1 MVFEQTTGVIDVPAQ
16 NNRGSAAPATLASI
30 YNLELAAANYFNV
43 NAAL

>member
-16 NNRGSAAPATLASI
+16 SNRGSAPPATLAST

-43 NAAL
+43 NAEM